1 MQNSMS
7 SVPPDLVIIGRVR
20 KAHGIRGDLVVESFS
35 DEPDAIFASGRRVFA
50 GNTAGDPAKDGR
62 TLTIRTSTPFKGG
75 YLVHFDE
82 IDDRDVA
89 DTWRER
95 YLLLP
100 SSELTPLA
108 DDEVYIHEL
117 LGMRVVLDGGE
128 DVGIVDAT
136 YVEVTLDKR
145 DAWRE
150 VGFHRLFKGDDW
162 KGTSK
167 GDRLEKQ
174 MAEVGVE
181 VHYFPYSIQT
191 SSTALRK
198 HLARG
203 EAAS

>member
-136 YVEVTLDKR
+136 YELPQGLTLDVKRPAHTATVLIPFDRIVTSVDR
-145 DAWRE
+145 DAR
-150 VGFHRLFKGDDW
+150 VITIDPPAGLLDD
-162 KGTSK
+162 
-167 GDRLEKQ
+167 
-174 MAEVGVE
+174 
-181 VHYFPYSIQT
+181 
-191 SSTALRK
+191 
-198 HLARG
+198 
-203 EAAS
+203 